1 MTEDESKESEREKD
15 GVREKGA
22 ERRKE
27 HGNGYEVTEAAGGA
41 R

>member
-1 MTEDESKESEREKD
+1 MTRRMRVKRAREKD

-27 HGNGYEVTEAAGGA
+27 HGNGYEVTEAAGGT